1 VPPADGARVTGWP
14 TQVGYVPALAVV
26 GCFALA
32 VALTAA
38 RIPVAVRSAR
48 AAAGG
53 GILAI
58 LVVDL
63 LPDTLAGARE
73 EGIALWL
80 VVVLVWGT
88 FGLVGASRASHRHT
102 MPDATPALLS
112 VHGLVEGVV
121 VGAGAGVNVVL
132 GLPALLGMA
141 IHKSVEGV
149 DLALYLRTAEPGPA
163 GRLALLDPGRRRVSW
178 LTLNAAAPLAGV
190 AAGHTFALPHSAV
203 AVGTSMLS
211 GLLLHVV
218 FQTCVDLLEAPARR
232 APWLV
237 FAGAFAATL
246 LLAKFATY
254 LSR

>member
-1 VPPADGARVTGWP
+1 MTAWP
-14 TQVGYVPALAVV
+14 TQVAYVPALAAV

-32 VALTAA
+32 VALTAG
-38 RIPVAVRSAR
+38 RIPVAIQRAR

-63 LPDTLAGARE
+63 IPEALAGARE

-88 FGLVGASRASHRHT
+88 FGLVGVSRASHRHAV
-102 MPDATPALLS
+102 PDATPALLS

-132 GLPALLGMA
+132 GVPALLGMA
-141 IHKSVEGV
+141 IHKSVEGF
-149 DLALYLRTAEPGPA
+149 DLAMYLRTAEAGPA
-163 GRLALLDPGRRRVSW
+163 GRLALLVPAGRRVSW
-178 LTLNAAAPLAGV
+178 LTLNAVAPLAGV
-190 AAGHTFALPHSAV
+190 AAGHAFAVPHSAV
-203 AVGTSMLS
+203 AVGMSMLS

-218 FQTCVDLLEAPARR
+218 FRTCVDLLEAPARQ

-246 LLAKFATY
+246 LLAKFATH
-254 LSR
+254 LSS